1 MVELSLTRVGPASF
15 TPHRPTPNVT
25 DELLIYGSYG
35 YTGALV
41 AQTAV
46 DEGMTPVLAGRTA
59 EKVERQATDLG
70 LDHRVFSLQHPEV
83 IERTLADFEA
93 VLNCAGPFSATAE
106 PMYSACMRAGTD
118 YLDITGEIDALEQL
132 AERDRDAEET
142 DVTLL
147 PAVGF
152 DVVPT
157 DCLAGYLAT
166 ELPSATSLTLAI
178 DGMGTFSPGT
188 AKSIVEGLTRPGAVR
203 QDGEIR
209 TVPPAWKRRLLDFGQ
224 GPKSAVTIPWGDVSS
239 AYYTTGIGNIETY
252 ATVPEFAA
260 DVMAKTEPLA
270 PIFGSKPV
278 QSLLKSVIDATV
290 SGPTAE
296 ERAQSSARV
305 WGEVEDDDG
314 NRFAARMRTPDTY
327 DLTAQTAVETARR
340 VVAGEVESGYQT
352 PASAFGP
359 EFALEFD
366 GVEREDVSEFS
377 DVGVSVET

>member
-1 MVELSLTRVGPASF
+1 
-15 TPHRPTPNVT
+15 VT

-41 AQTAV
+41 ARTAV

-59 EKVERQATDLG
+59 EEVERQATDLG

-93 VLNCAGPFSATAE
+93 VLSCAGPFSTTAD
-106 PMYSACMRAGTD
+106 PLSSACMRSGTD
-118 YLDITGEIDALEQL
+118 YLDITGEIDVLEAI
-132 AERDRDAEET
+132 AERDRDAEEA

-178 DGMGTFSPGT
+178 DGMGTLSPGT
-188 AKSIVEGLTRPGAVR
+188 AKSIAEGLARSGAVR
-203 QDGEIR
+203 EDGRIR
-209 TVPPAWKRRLLDFGQ
+209 SVPWAWKTRRLDFGR
-224 GPKSAVTIPWGDVSS
+224 GPKPAVTIPWGDISS
-239 AYYTTGIGNIETY
+239 AYHTTEIPNIETY
-252 ATVPEFAA
+252 ATVPEYAA
-260 DVMAKTEPLA
+260 KVMAKTRPLA
-270 PIFGSKPV
+270 PLLGSRPV
-278 QSLLKSVIDATV
+278 RSALKAVADAMV

-296 ERAQSSARV
+296 ERARNSARV

-314 NRFAARMRTPDTY
+314 RRFAARMRTPDPY
-327 DLTAQTAVETARR
+327 SLTAQTAVEAARR
-340 VVAGEVESGYQT
+340 VAAGDVEAGFHT

-359 EFALEFD
+359 EFAVSFD
-366 GVEREDVSEFS
+366 GVEREDVRGFSE
-377 DVGVSVET
+377 VGRRVSEK